1 MPLYELYRLSREKN
15 DEEINATRA
24 TDQYQSSSPEK
35 DFFELIWEN
44 GNILTT
50 QGQSSRARR
59 SPPRRSLPSHC
70 LPSHSPKGR
79 DRDAG
84 YVTNTKVGKSGDL
97 GTGLNEF
104 SMSVPSTE
112 VDLCHDED
120 VIPWL
125 DYTMD
130 GSLQNEY
137 GSNFLHELSRVT
149 EQDLPSN
156 NISLVD
162 KSSGNQV
169 FRNSHKNSAEQSN
182 FSRVSLTGI
191 HETTRPKAS
200 TGELYPPSS
209 IISGGSRVSDITANN
224 SNAMLH
230 PTATEIPSSSSG
242 FSNLKMQKQDQV
254 MTSNYSSILNF
265 SHFARP
271 ASVVRA
277 NLQNIGLKSVS
288 SSSRSANR
296 GSMNNGAAVPNSSLP
311 ESTLADSCG
320 ECPKDLMGNCE
331 KVMEQPRD
339 DLKLL
344 ESKSLEQKIA
354 GSEQSDPASK
364 EKAII
369 KIDQTSK
376 NALGETATNGQMAA
390 ERSTELVVAS
400 SSVGSGNCADRGSD
414 DPIQN
419 LKRKNQDTEDSEWHS
434 DDVEEESVGVKKGTA
449 GRGASGSKRSRA
461 AEVHNL
467 SERRRRDRI
476 NEKMRA
482 LQELIPNCNKVDKAS
497 MLDEAIEYL
506 KSLQLQVQM
515 MSMGTGLYMHPMML
529 PHGMQ
534 HMHAPHL
541 ATFSPMAYGMQMGL
555 GMGYGMAMP
564 DMNGV
569 SSRFP
574 MIQVPQMQG
583 THLPVAH
590 MSGPNAMVR
599 SNTPGFGL
607 PGQGFS
613 LPLPR
618 APLFPFSGGP
628 VMNSS
633 SAPGLRPCGTT
644 GLGQTADP
652 ASTSGLKDPSL
663 NADSL
668 VKQST
673 GGGGCDSTSQC
684 EEEAAA
690 AAAVAPTVGFEQSAM
705 VHNNSHTSE
714 PNDSGT
720 LNPDKEDNLVTGYDG

>member
-1 MPLYELYRLSREKN
+1 MPLYELYRLSREKL
-15 DEEINATRA
+15 DEEINGTRA
-24 TDQYQSSSPEK
+24 TDFESRPEK

-50 QGQSSRARR
+50 QGQSSRAKK

-84 YVTNTKVGKSGDL
+84 YVNNSRVGKSGDL
-97 GTGLNEF
+97 DTGLNEI

-112 VDLCHDED
+112 VDLGHDDD

-137 GSNFLHELSRVT
+137 GSNFLHELSGVT
-149 EQDLPSN
+149 DQDLPSN
-156 NISLVD
+156 HFSLVD

-169 FRNSHKNSAEQSN
+169 FRDSHKNSAEQSN
-182 FSRVSLTGI
+182 FSSVSSTGVD
-191 HETTRPKAS
+191 ETTRPKAS
-200 TGELYPPSS
+200 TVESYLPSS
-209 IISGGSRVSDITANN
+209 FISVRPRVSGVTANDT

-230 PTATEIPSSSSG
+230 PPVTEIPSSSSD
-242 FSNLKMQKQDQV
+242 FSSLKMQKQDQV
-254 MTSNYSSILNF
+254 IPSNGSSVMNF

-271 ASVVRA
+271 AAIVRA

-288 SSSRSANR
+288 SSTRSENVE
-296 GSMNNGAAVPNSSLP
+296 SMNKGAVVPSSNLP
-311 ESTLADSCG
+311 ESTLADSCS
-320 ECPKDLMGNCE
+320 ECPKVLMGNNE
-331 KVMEQPRD
+331 KAVEQSRD

-344 ESKSLEQKIA
+344 ESKSLEQNIA
-354 GSEQSDPASK
+354 GSKQLDPTCK
-364 EKAII
+364 EKAI
-369 KIDQTSK
+369 KIDQTS
-376 NALGETATNGQMAA
+376 NRALGETATNTQIAV

-419 LKRKNQDTEDSEWHS
+419 LKRKNRDTEDSEWHS
-434 DDVEEESVGVKKGTA
+434 DDVEEESVGVKKAAA

-467 SERRRRDRI
+467 SER
-476 NEKMRA
+476 
-482 LQELIPNCNKVDKAS
+482 
-497 MLDEAIEYL
+497 
-506 KSLQLQVQM
+506 M
-515 MSMGTGLYMHPMML
+515 MSMGAGLYMHPMML

-541 ATFSPMAYGMQMGL
+541 APFSPMAYGMQMGL

-574 MIQVPQMQG
+574 MVQVPQMQG
-583 THLPVAH
+583 THVPVAQ
-590 MSGPNAMVR
+590 MSGATAMVR
-599 SNTPGFGL
+599 SNTQGFGV
-607 PGQGFS
+607 PGQGFP

-633 SAPGLRPCGTT
+633 SALGLRPCGAT
-644 GLGQTADP
+644 GLSQTADL
-652 ASTSGLKDPSL
+652 ASTSGLKDPSP
-663 NADSL
+663 NTDSL

-673 GGGGCDSTSQC
+673 GGGGCDSTSQM
-684 EEEAAA
+684 
-690 AAAVAPTVGFEQSAM
+690 PTQVCLLARYNFM
-705 VHNNSHTSE
+705 
-714 PNDSGT
+714 
-720 LNPDKEDNLVTGYDG
+720 

>member
-1 MPLYELYRLSREKN
+1 MPLYELYRLSREKL
-15 DEEINATRA
+15 DEEINGTRA
-24 TDQYQSSSPEK
+24 TDQSQSSSPEK

-50 QGQSSRARR
+50 QGQSSRAKK

-84 YVTNTKVGKSGDL
+84 YVNNSRVGKSGDL
-97 GTGLNEF
+97 DTGLNEI

-112 VDLCHDED
+112 VDLGHDDD

-137 GSNFLHELSRVT
+137 GSNFLHELSGVT
-149 EQDLPSN
+149 DQDLPSN
-156 NISLVD
+156 HFSLVD

-169 FRNSHKNSAEQSN
+169 FRDSHKNSAEQSN
-182 FSRVSLTGI
+182 FSSVS
-191 HETTRPKAS
+191 S
-200 TGELYPPSS
+200 TG
-209 IISGGSRVSDITANN
+209 VV
-224 SNAMLH
+224 
-230 PTATEIPSSSSG
+230 TEIPSSSSD
-242 FSNLKMQKQDQV
+242 FSSLKMQKQDQV
-254 MTSNYSSILNF
+254 IPSNGSSVMNF

-271 ASVVRA
+271 AAIVRA
-277 NLQNIGLKSVS
+277 NLQNIGLKS
-288 SSSRSANR
+288 
-296 GSMNNGAAVPNSSLP
+296 
-311 ESTLADSCG
+311 
-320 ECPKDLMGNCE
+320 
-331 KVMEQPRD
+331 
-339 DLKLL
+339 
-344 ESKSLEQKIA
+344 
-354 GSEQSDPASK
+354 
-364 EKAII
+364 EKAI
-369 KIDQTSK
+369 KIDQTS
-376 NALGETATNGQMAA
+376 NRALGETATNTQIAV

-419 LKRKNQDTEDSEWHS
+419 LKRKNRDTEDSEWHS
-434 DDVEEESVGVKKGTA
+434 DDVEEESVGVKKAAA

-506 KSLQLQVQM
+506 KTLQLQVQM
-515 MSMGTGLYMHPMML
+515 MSMGAGLYMHPMML

-541 ATFSPMAYGMQMGL
+541 APFSPMAYGMQMGL

-574 MIQVPQMQG
+574 MVQVPQMQG
-583 THLPVAH
+583 THVPVAQ
-590 MSGPNAMVR
+590 MSGATAMVR
-599 SNTPGFGL
+599 SNTQGFGV
-607 PGQGFS
+607 PGQGFP

-633 SAPGLRPCGTT
+633 SALGLRPCGAT
-644 GLGQTADP
+644 GLSQTADL
-652 ASTSGLKDPSL
+652 ASTSGLKDPSP
-663 NADSL
+663 NTDSL

-673 GGGGCDSTSQC
+673 GGGGCDSTSQM
-684 EEEAAA
+684 
-690 AAAVAPTVGFEQSAM
+690 PTQVCLLARYNFM
-705 VHNNSHTSE
+705 
-714 PNDSGT
+714 
-720 LNPDKEDNLVTGYDG
+720 

>member
-1 MPLYELYRLSREKN
+1 MPLYELYRLSREKL

-50 QGQSSRARR
+50 QGQSSRARK

-84 YVTNTKVGKSGDL
+84 YVTNSRVGKSGDL

-112 VDLCHDED
+112 VDMGHDED

-137 GSNFLHELSRVT
+137 GSNFLHEISGIT
-149 EQDLPSN
+149 EHDLPSN
-156 NISLVD
+156 NFSLVD
-162 KSSGNQV
+162 KCSGNKV
-169 FRNSHKNSAEQSN
+169 FRDSHKNSAEQSN
-182 FSRVSLTGI
+182 FSSISSTGI
-191 HETTRPKAS
+191 DETTRPKAS
-200 TGELYPPSS
+200 TGELYLPSS
-209 IISGGSRVSDITANN
+209 MISVGSRQLDRH

-242 FSNLKMQKQDQV
+242 FSNLKMQNQDQV
-254 MTSNYSSILNF
+254 MPSNCSSVINF

-277 NLQNIGLKSVS
+277 KNIGLKSVS
-288 SSSRSANR
+288 SSSRSENR
-296 GSMNNGAAVPNSSLP
+296 GSMNNGASVPSSNVP
-311 ESTLADSCG
+311 ESTLADSSG

-331 KVMEQPRD
+331 NVMEQPRD

-364 EKAII
+364 EKAI
-369 KIDQTSK
+369 KIDQTS
-376 NALGETATNGQMAA
+376 NHALGETATNGQMAA
-390 ERSTELVVAS
+390 ERSTEPVVAS

-419 LKRKNQDTEDSEWHS
+419 LKRKNRDTEDSEWHS

-515 MSMGTGLYMHPMML
+515 MSMGAGLYMHPMML

-541 ATFSPMAYGMQMGL
+541 APFSPMAYGMQMGL

-569 SSRFP
+569 SSQFP

-590 MSGPNAMVR
+590 MSGPTAMVR
-599 SNTPGFGL
+599 SNPQGFGL
-607 PGQGFS
+607 
-613 LPLPR
+613 
-618 APLFPFSGGP
+618 
-628 VMNSS
+628 
-633 SAPGLRPCGTT
+633 PGLRPCGTT

-652 ASTSGLKDPSL
+652 ASTSSLKDPSL
-663 NADSL
+663 NTDSL

-673 GGGGCDSTSQC
+673 GCGGHDSTSQVPTQC
-684 EEEAAA
+684 EEVAAA
-690 AAAVAPTVGFEQSAM
+690 ITVGFEQSAM
-705 VHNNSHTSE
+705 VHSNNHHNSE
-714 PNDSGT
+714 ANDNGT

>member
-1 MPLYELYRLSREKN
+1 MPLYELYRLSREKL
-15 DEEINATRA
+15 DEEINGTRA
-24 TDQYQSSSPEK
+24 TDQSQSSSPEK

-50 QGQSSRARR
+50 QGQSSRAKK

-84 YVTNTKVGKSGDL
+84 YVNNPRVGKSGDL
-97 GTGLNEF
+97 DTGLNEI

-112 VDLCHDED
+112 VDLGHDDD

-137 GSNFLHELSRVT
+137 GSNFLHELSGVT
-149 EQDLPSN
+149 DQDLPSN
-156 NISLVD
+156 HFSLVD

-169 FRNSHKNSAEQSN
+169 FRDSHKNSAEQSN
-182 FSRVSLTGI
+182 FSSVSSTGI
-191 HETTRPKAS
+191 DETTRPKAS
-200 TGELYPPSS
+200 TVESYLPSS
-209 IISGGSRVSDITANN
+209 FISVRPRVSDVTANN
-224 SNAMLH
+224 TSNAMLH
-230 PTATEIPSSSSG
+230 PPVTEIPSSSSD
-242 FSNLKMQKQDQV
+242 FSSLKMQKQDQV
-254 MTSNYSSILNF
+254 IPSNGSSVMNF

-271 ASVVRA
+271 AAIVRA

-288 SSSRSANR
+288 SSTRSENVE
-296 GSMNNGAAVPNSSLP
+296 SMNKGAVVPSSNLP
-311 ESTLADSCG
+311 ESTLADSCS
-320 ECPKDLMGNCE
+320 ECPKVLMGNNE
-331 KVMEQPRD
+331 KAVEQSRD

-344 ESKSLEQKIA
+344 ESKSLEQTIA
-354 GSEQSDPASK
+354 GSKQLDPTCK
-364 EKAII
+364 EKAI
-369 KIDQTSK
+369 KIDQTS
-376 NALGETATNGQMAA
+376 NRALGETATNTQIAA

-419 LKRKNQDTEDSEWHS
+419 LKRKNRDTEDSEWHS
-434 DDVEEESVGVKKGTA
+434 DDVEEESVGVKKAAA

-506 KSLQLQVQM
+506 KTLQLQVQM
-515 MSMGTGLYMHPMML
+515 MSMGAGLYMHPMML

-541 ATFSPMAYGMQMGL
+541 APFSPMAYGMQMGL

-574 MIQVPQMQG
+574 MVQVPQMQG
-583 THLPVAH
+583 THVPVAQ
-590 MSGPNAMVR
+590 MSGPTAMVR
-599 SNTPGFGL
+599 SNTQGFGV
-607 PGQGFS
+607 PGQGFP

-633 SAPGLRPCGTT
+633 SALGLRPCGTT
-644 GLGQTADP
+644 GLSQTADL
-652 ASTSGLKDPSL
+652 ATTSGLKDPSP
-663 NADSL
+663 NTDSL

-673 GGGGCDSTSQC
+673 GGGGCDSTSQMPTQC
-684 EEEAAA
+684 EAAA
-690 AAAVAPTVGFEQSAM
+690 TTVGFEQSPM
-705 VHNNSHTSE
+705 VHNSSHTSE
-714 PNDSGT
+714 ANDSGT
-720 LNPDKEDNLVTGYDG
+720 LNPDKEDNNLVTGYDD